1 MMIKQLLNH
10 DEAKQNLRRMGLA
23 ACSFLLVQRCLSA
36 QTTAQVQAQD
46 YDSTA
51 MWTVED
57 CMRYAVAHSHGLRRR
72 ALQLDNSE
80 ATRMQ
85 AIGAFL
91 PGVSASTGTQWN
103 FGRAIDP
110 ETNTYTS
117 VSTFNNGYGL
127 SASLPVFDG
136 LYRVHA
142 LRAARADVLLQKN
155 ALQAERDQVALETY
169 QAYVD
174 VVYAQEAVRLAEEKL
189 SESRQML
196 RQTQVME
203 EEGLKSP
210 VDVAQ
215 MEAQVAADELML
227 TRQEGQRETSML
239 ELRKVMN
246 RPTPESLTPDS
257 SPKGEGSIYLQGLN
271 INIEQEEE
279 VTTPLPHRVAREKEV
294 DLMSSSP
301 SDRGFARPWSL
312 DTSRT
317 PKPRTDRQGGGSL
330 SLIGECGLDRLC
342 ATPYDLQLAAFE
354 AQIALS
360 EELCRPIILHC
371 VRALDD
377 VLRLKRGTTQ
387 PWIWHGFRGKP
398 QQLQQLLDHG
408 FYVSFGF
415 RHHAESLRA
424 CPSDRLFLE
433 TDDTPAPIA
442 PLYATAAGLRAT
454 TEDELREQLWD
465 NVNALFH

>member
-1 MMIKQLLNH
+1 
-10 DEAKQNLRRMGLA
+10 
-23 ACSFLLVQRCLSA
+23 
-36 QTTAQVQAQD
+36 
-46 YDSTA
+46 
-51 MWTVED
+51 
-57 CMRYAVAHSHGLRRR
+57 
-72 ALQLDNSE
+72 
-80 ATRMQ
+80 
-85 AIGAFL
+85 
-91 PGVSASTGTQWN
+91 
-103 FGRAIDP
+103 
-110 ETNTYTS
+110 
-117 VSTFNNGYGL
+117 
-127 SASLPVFDG
+127 
-136 LYRVHA
+136 
-142 LRAARADVLLQKN
+142 
-155 ALQAERDQVALETY
+155 
-169 QAYVD
+169 
-174 VVYAQEAVRLAEEKL
+174 
-189 SESRQML
+189 
-196 RQTQVME
+196 
-203 EEGLKSP
+203 
-210 VDVAQ
+210 
-215 MEAQVAADELML
+215 
-227 TRQEGQRETSML
+227 
-239 ELRKVMN
+239 
-246 RPTPESLTPDS
+246 
-257 SPKGEGSIYLQGLN
+257 
-271 INIEQEEE
+271 
-279 VTTPLPHRVAREKEV
+279 
-294 DLMSSSP
+294 MSSSP

-317 PKPRTDRQGGGSL
+317 PKPRTDRQGGGAL

-415 RHHAESLRA
+415 RHHADSLRA

-465 NVNALFH
+465 NVNALSH

>member
-1 MMIKQLLNH
+1 MN
-10 DEAKQNLRRMGLA
+10 DPAD
-23 ACSFLLVQRCLSA
+23 
-36 QTTAQVQAQD
+36 TTN
-46 YDSTA
+46 YS
-51 MWTVED
+51 
-57 CMRYAVAHSHGLRRR
+57 
-72 ALQLDNSE
+72 
-80 ATRMQ
+80 
-85 AIGAFL
+85 
-91 PGVSASTGTQWN
+91 
-103 FGRAIDP
+103 
-110 ETNTYTS
+110 
-117 VSTFNNGYGL
+117 
-127 SASLPVFDG
+127 
-136 LYRVHA
+136 
-142 LRAARADVLLQKN
+142 
-155 ALQAERDQVALETY
+155 
-169 QAYVD
+169 
-174 VVYAQEAVRLAEEKL
+174 
-189 SESRQML
+189 
-196 RQTQVME
+196 
-203 EEGLKSP
+203 
-210 VDVAQ
+210 
-215 MEAQVAADELML
+215 
-227 TRQEGQRETSML
+227 
-239 ELRKVMN
+239 
-246 RPTPESLTPDS
+246 
-257 SPKGEGSIYLQGLN
+257 
-271 INIEQEEE
+271 
-279 VTTPLPHRVAREKEV
+279 LPHRVAREKEV

-317 PKPRTDRQGGGSL
+317 PKPRTDRQGGGAL

-415 RHHAESLRA
+415 RHHADSLRA